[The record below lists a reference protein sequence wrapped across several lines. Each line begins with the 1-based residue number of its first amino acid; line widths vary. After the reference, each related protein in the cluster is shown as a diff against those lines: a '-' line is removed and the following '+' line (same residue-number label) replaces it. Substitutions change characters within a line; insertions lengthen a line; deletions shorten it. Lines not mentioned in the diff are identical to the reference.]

1 MVAPGFD
8 RIGDAMPRGLARP
21 DLREFTAAVAADGA
35 TRAEIP
41 SSEQLTAGAFPRL
54 KVTTAAE
61 ARRSAAIHGTSGC
74 SHT

>member
-21 DLREFTAAVAADGA
+21 DLRKFTAAVAADGA

-41 SSEQLTAGAFPRL
+41 SSEQLTAGAFPSL
-54 KVTTAAE
+54 K
-61 ARRSAAIHGTSGC
+61 
-74 SHT
+74 